1 MYPDIITQSRKT
13 YLGMVT
19 AMDDLVGSLINDLK
33 ASGMYEDSVIIFSSD
48 NGGML
53 NLGATNYPLTGQ
65 KSTLFDG
72 HGIIVIIPSNSHN
85 RISHL
90 QSPSIHYLFDRNF
103 RTRYIQ
109 NEDELDYE
117 IFIWILVSP
126 LSQHAQWTLNK
137 FEKL

>member
-1 MYPDIITQSRKT
+1 MYPDVITQSRKT

-65 KSTLFDG
+65 KSTLFEG
-72 HGIIVIIPSNSHN
+72 GVRVPGFVHSPNHIVNPG
-85 RISHL
+85 
-90 QSPSIHYLFDRNF
+90 
-103 RTRYIQ
+103 
-109 NEDELDYE
+109 
-117 IFIWILVSP
+117 
-126 LSQHAQWTLNK
+126 
-137 FEKL
+137 